1 MVERITRRAKQFNK
15 PLLNLTIDEQTG
27 EAGFVTRLEAFVDM
41 LFRKKRASIVNKLNM
56 NQQECSY
63 SPNTE
68 FIETKSMN

>member
-1 MVERITRRAKQFNK
+1 MVERITRRAKQFGK

-41 LFRKKRASIVNKLNM
+41 LFRKKRASIVNKLDM
-56 NQQECSY
+56 NSEKQEF

-68 FIETKSMN
+68 FIETKSTK

>member
-56 NQQECSY
+56 NQQEGSY